1 MNDVNLL
8 TNNGVNV
15 SKSLELFGDMEMYD
29 ATLRDFLQLVDAKL
43 ANLKRYRE
51 TADLQNYA
59 NEVHSLK
66 SDASYLGFTTL
77 ADLSYQFE
85 LKAKANDLLKSTL
98 SNIDK
103 CASKGLMKKNTCD
116 RQKARLNK
124 KVKEMN

>member
-66 SDASYLGFTTL
+66 SDASYLGFTAL
-77 ADLSYQFE
+77 ADLS
-85 LKAKANDLLKSTL
+85 
-98 SNIDK
+98 I
-103 CASKGLMKKNTCD
+103 
-116 RQKARLNK
+116 
-124 KVKEMN
+124 